1 MPVSALSRDESL
13 TTSFKFP
20 VSTYF
25 RDDRDDDKH
34 DKYHRQMMRDGS
46 AALLWAIAHLQ
57 AQREGPLAIRRFKIM
72 QELAI

>member
-1 MPVSALSRDESL
+1 MTGWRSYV
-13 TTSFKFP
+13 K
-20 VSTYF
+20 
-25 RDDRDDDKH
+25 DDRDDDKH

-57 AQREGPLAIRRFKIM
+57 AEREGPLAIRRFKIM

>member
-1 MPVSALSRDESL
+1 MPVSALYRDESL

-25 RDDRDDDKH
+25 CDDHDKH

-46 AALLWAIAHLQ
+46 AALLWAVARLQ
-57 AQREGPLAIRRFKIM
+57 AQREGPLAIQRFEIM
-72 QELAI
+72 RELAI

>member
-1 MPVSALSRDESL
+1 MPVSALYRDESL

-25 RDDRDDDKH
+25 RDDCDSDKH

-46 AALLWAIAHLQ
+46 AALLWAVARLQ
-57 AQREGPLAIRRFKIM
+57 AQREGPLAIQRFEIM
-72 QELAI
+72 RELAI